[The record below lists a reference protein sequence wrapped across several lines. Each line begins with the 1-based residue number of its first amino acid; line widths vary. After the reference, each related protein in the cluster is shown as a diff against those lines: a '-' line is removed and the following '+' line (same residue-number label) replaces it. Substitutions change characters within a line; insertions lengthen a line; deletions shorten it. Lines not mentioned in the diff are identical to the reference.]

1 MHGGKC
7 SPDRF
12 DAETCIP
19 CCYLT
24 LLLHVVLSY
33 MQEQAGGLQKYMQH
47 LGKLPAF
54 QKGLE
59 QALGKNPTQ
68 ELQNALSQRSA
79 LPQKPRVP
87 IPGVICS
94 AHWF

>member
-1 MHGGKC
+1 M
-7 SPDRF
+7 
-12 DAETCIP
+12 
-19 CCYLT
+19 
-24 LLLHVVLSY
+24 VLFL
-33 MQEQAGGLQKYMQH
+33 QEQAGGLQKYMQQ

-79 LPQKPRVP
+79 LPQVPLVP
-87 IPGVICS
+87 IPGILCNTHSHCS
-94 AHWF
+94 WRPPCCMVHGTWNPAFRYC